1 VYNPI
6 LGEAMAL
13 ANEIRRKGIHLIG
26 LVVPLLYWSAGKLV
40 TLSFIAFWTIL
51 FIAGEIYRFRRGI
64 PREIEEVAAPMM
76 RERERSGVGGHV
88 FFALG
93 LFIAVFLYERDIAI
107 AISLIMVLADG
118 AAAIVGKSF
127 GRVRLIGEKTLEGT
141 LTLICVAFIVA
152 ILFVSWAVALVG
164 AAVAGFVELMP
175 GDDNLSIP
183 IFSGLAMA
191 AMRYFL

>member
-1 VYNPI
+1 MVS
-6 LGEAMAL
+6 L

-26 LVVPLLYWSAGKLV
+26 LVVPLLYWAAGKFV
-40 TLSFIAFWTIL
+40 TLCFIAFWMIL
-51 FIAGEIYRFRRGI
+51 FIAGEVYRLRRGI
-64 PREIEEVAAPMM
+64 PKEIEKVAAPMM
-76 RERERSGVGGHV
+76 RKHERRSMGGHV

-118 AAAIVGKSF
+118 AAAIVGKRF
-127 GRVRLIGEKTLEGT
+127 GRIRLIGEKTLEGT

-152 ILFVSWAVALVG
+152 IWFVGWAVALVG
-164 AAVAGFVELMP
+164 AVIAGLVELMP
-175 GDDNLSIP
+175 VDDNLSIP